1 MHLLLQHL
9 CVLFIRRN
17 LDTLSSRPAFANIE
31 KDLAA
36 QDFIVERYLK
46 AKQPAQT
53 EAVPRPLKASYEPV
67 IGWDKEEPI
76 KEMAKE
82 DKSNDGKDERQPDT
96 TPALDLT
103 KPLQEP
109 DLYSYTTTA
118 TLDDTTTTPAIS
130 HDILQ
135 DPSKNKLFSSD
146 DDYSTVFNTF
156 TTNPDTSTPPLAPSP
171 PPPQRRS
178 PSPTLNHPSAFQFGG
193 MMIRPMIDEEEDE
206 GEEEGESVDTS
217 NKSVKRKHY
226 QPKRGRNSSLV
237 PNQGA
242 TAKAI
247 EKEAEAEAVDEDEV
261 KRPSL
266 FFVGGDEL
274 AKMVEGV
281 CYDLSDHHGT
291 GDPHTVLGQ
300 LIYRSIV
307 PRIEGLGVAGGVERR
322 TLAGDI
328 ALTLDDK
335 RFSDLQILVEDK
347 HIAVHKVEDTSSHSH
362 SLTLTHTYTHPHS
375 LTPRATCFRSSYVA
389 GQRIFRYLLA

>member
-130 HDILQ
+130 TTSSKILLRTNYSPVMMITQ
-135 DPSKNKLFSSD
+135 P
-146 DDYSTVFNTF
+146 YST
-156 TTNPDTSTPPLAPSP
+156 PSP
-171 PPPQRRS
+171 PIRIPQLR
-178 PSPTLNHPSAFQFGG
+178 H
-193 MMIRPMIDEEEDE
+193 
-206 GEEEGESVDTS
+206 
-217 NKSVKRKHY
+217 
-226 QPKRGRNSSLV
+226 
-237 PNQGA
+237 
-242 TAKAI
+242 
-247 EKEAEAEAVDEDEV
+247 
-261 KRPSL
+261 
-266 FFVGGDEL
+266 
-274 AKMVEGV
+274 
-281 CYDLSDHHGT
+281 
-291 GDPHTVLGQ
+291 
-300 LIYRSIV
+300 
-307 PRIEGLGVAGGVERR
+307 
-322 TLAGDI
+322 
-328 ALTLDDK
+328 
-335 RFSDLQILVEDK
+335 
-347 HIAVHKVEDTSSHSH
+347 
-362 SLTLTHTYTHPHS
+362 
-375 LTPRATCFRSSYVA
+375 
-389 GQRIFRYLLA
+389 

>member
-1 MHLLLQHL
+1 LHLLLQHL

-226 QPKRGRNSSLV
+226 QPKRGRSISSV
-237 PNQGA
+237 NQGA
-242 TAKAI
+242 MAK
-247 EKEAEAEAVDEDEV
+247 EAEAVDEDKV

-266 FFVGGDEL
+266 FYVGGDEL
-274 AKMVEGV
+274 AKVVEGV
-281 CYDLSDHHGT
+281 CYDLSDHHGM
-291 GDPHTVLGQ
+291 GDPHTVLGL
-300 LIYRSIV
+300 LINRPIV
-307 PRIEGLGVAGGVERR
+307 PRIEGMGVAGGVERR

-347 HIAVHKVEDTSSHSH
+347 HIAVHKVHLSVPLNSTSLTRSRTHAHSH
-362 SLTLTHTYTHPHS
+362 AHIHIHTHTHSRSHTFPHTHTH
-375 LTPRATCFRSSYVA
+375 
-389 GQRIFRYLLA
+389 

>member
-1 MHLLLQHL
+1 M
-9 CVLFIRRN
+9 LFIRRN

-36 QDFIVERYLK
+36 HDYTVERYLK

-53 EAVPRPLKASYEPV
+53 EAVPRPLKSSCEAV
-67 IGWDKEEPI
+67 IGWDIEEPI
-76 KEMAKE
+76 KEVAKE
-82 DKSNDGKDERQPDT
+82 EKSNDEKEERQPDT
-96 TPALDLT
+96 APALDLT
-103 KPLQEP
+103 KALQEP
-109 DLYSYTTTA
+109 DYYPDTTTT
-118 TLDDTTTTPAIS
+118 TLDDTTTAPAIT

-135 DPSKNKLFSSD
+135 DHPASKLCSSD
-146 DDYSTVFNTF
+146 DDYSTVFNTI
-156 TTNPDTSTPPLAPSP
+156 TIHPDTSTPPLPPSP

-178 PSPTLNHPSAFQFGG
+178 PSPTLNIPAFQYGG
-193 MMIRPMIDEEEDE
+193 MVGSMIDEEDE
-206 GEEEGESVDTS
+206 GEEEEGESVDTS